1 MQTLGFNE
9 EKKRKKKKKKKRS
22 RPYAMNIS
30 REAGEL
36 KQTEFDI
43 PYPHI

>member
-1 MQTLGFNE
+1 MKQAV
-9 EKKRKKKKKKKRS
+9 
-22 RPYAMNIS
+22 YAMNIS

-43 PYPHI
+43 QYPYI